1 MRTVS
6 IINSKG
12 GLGKTTLSL
21 HLASFLARDHRVLLI
36 DLDHQSS
43 LSMVILGSTV
53 WSNCATSG
61 RTINRVFASFCNGRT
76 TIPDGSIVIKNAML
90 GQNNLYPS
98 LDFVS
103 AQFELDDTEI
113 DLSLTYYENVVLSD
127 WEKRTLLAKWLDNIG
142 ANDLYDYIVIDCP
155 PATKIVS
162 QNAIAASN
170 SYVIPVI
177 PEDISSRGVTHFKN
191 LVKTKIDDKLVY
203 LKTTARV
210 TDADIP
216 HNYIPATRVAAIVP
230 FIVKTDGLSISSLDL
245 LELSAYV
252 KSAIVSP
259 AVKDMM
265 NRICTD
271 LKVSIDR

>member
-53 WSNCATSG
+53 WLNCATSG

-76 TIPDGSIVIKNAML
+76 TIPDSSIVIKNAMF

-113 DLSLTYYENVVLSD
+113 DLSFTYDKNVALSD

-162 QNAIAASN
+162 QNALAASN
-170 SYVIPVI
+170 SYVIPVL
-177 PEDISSRGVTHFKN
+177 PEDISSRSVNHFQN
-191 LVKTKIDDKLVY
+191 LVKTKIDDKLAY

-210 TDADIP
+210 SDADIP
-216 HNYIPATRVAAIVP
+216 YNYFPATRVAAIVP

-259 AVKDMM
+259 AIKDKMS
-265 NRICTD
+265 RICTD